1 MKKLIFLLLAT
12 LSVEAK
18 HLGTFG
24 HTFEIIEEDLLVVI
38 TKKLDAL
45 AADGTL
51 TKHQLNVQAV
61 MEAKIQR
68 PTPAEGIIRTKKPRV
83 FTYDPAIRIPSD
95 LKDHKG
101 NVFVKAGTIVNPLET
116 HSLKQPLVFID
127 GDDETQVAWATQ
139 KSNDSKLILVNG
151 PPFQLMNRYS
161 RMFYFDQ
168 GGKLV
173 KKFGIEQV
181 PARVS
186 QDARVL
192 KVEELIIVDE
202 S

>member
-1 MKKLIFLLLAT
+1 
-12 LSVEAK
+12 
-18 HLGTFG
+18 
-24 HTFEIIEEDLLVVI
+24 
-38 TKKLDAL
+38 
-45 AADGTL
+45 
-51 TKHQLNVQAV
+51 
-61 MEAKIQR
+61 
-68 PTPAEGIIRTKKPRV
+68 
-83 FTYDPAIRIPSD
+83 
-95 LKDHKG
+95 
-101 NVFVKAGTIVNPLET
+101 
-116 HSLKQPLVFID
+116 
-127 GDDETQVAWATQ
+127 
-139 KSNDSKLILVNG
+139 
-151 PPFQLMNRYS
+151 MNRYS